1 MAHFYEPTGEYDAMS
16 LANKVVVITGGGS
29 GMGQFAARLYAIE
42 GAKVALLDINE
53 KGMAETAEGRNGI
66 HAFKVDITN
75 LKQVSKTIDTIEK
88 DIGPIYRV
96 MNCAAIM
103 PFGKIVEQDPQL
115 QVKIMEINWNGL
127 VNIATTTMNKMLP
140 RNEGEFV
147 SFASMAGIMPTL
159 LTGAYSA
166 SKAAVV
172 FYTETLYHEN
182 KSSNIKFACVCPP
195 TVATPLLDQAR
206 ENWPKML
213 DAGGDYLTPVEVIN
227 AVETNLAKGNFWIYP
242 NKDAKRGSLARR
254 FIPGLIWQ
262 HIHKTEGW

>member
-1 MAHFYEPTGEYDAMS
+1 MS
-16 LANKVVVITGGGS
+16 LANRVVVITGGGS
-29 GMGQFAARLYAIE
+29 GMGQFAARRYANE
-42 GAKVALLDINE
+42 GAKVALLDVNE
-53 KGMAETAEGRNGI
+53 QGMAQTAEGLQNIQAYR
-66 HAFKVDITN
+66 VDITD
-75 LKQVSKTIDTIEK
+75 LSQVRTAVDAIEK
-88 DIGPIYRV
+88 DLGPIYRV

-103 PFGKIVEQDPQL
+103 PFGKLVEQDPAL
-115 QVKIMEINWNGL
+115 QVKIMDINWNGL

-172 FYTETLYHEN
+172 FYTETLYHEH

-195 TVATPLLDQAR
+195 TVATPLLEQAR
-206 ENWPKML
+206 DNWPKML
-213 DAGGDYLTPVEVIN
+213 DAGGAYLTPVEVID
-227 AVETNLAKGNFWIYP
+227 AVEKGLAKGEFWVYP
-242 NKDAKRGSLARR
+242 NKDARRGALARR

-262 HIHKTEGW
+262 HIHRTEGW